1 MKFTIILILSLISI
15 SFQQKHI
22 PKIQIYIESL
32 CPDCYFFITK
42 SFKSFYENVKN
53 PNLAEIEF
61 IPYGNAQE
69 VYNSQTKLWEFT
81 CQHGEPE
88 CYGNLIE
95 TCAIQTLGKIKSY
108 ETIICLESNVEEY
121 DFDFDKTLE
130 YCMTNDQTNLGLIKE
145 CVSSDIGNYYQH
157 QMALKTD
164 KNHHWVPWVVVDGVH
179 DTEAENQIIESLTDY
194 LCGDDKSKC
203 YGN

>member
-69 VYNSQTKLWEFT
+69 VYNSQNKLWEFT

-108 ETIICLESNVEEY
+108 ETIICLESNIEEY

-164 KNHHWVPWVVVDGVH
+164 KNHLWVPWVVVDGVH
-179 DTEAENQIIESLTDY
+179 DIEAENQIIESLTDY

-203 YGN
+203 YGY

>member
-42 SFKSFYENVKN
+42 SFKSFYENIKN

-69 VYNSQTKLWEFT
+69 VYNSQNKLWEFT

-108 ETIICLESNVEEY
+108 ETIICLESNIEEY

-130 YCMTNDQTNLGLIKE
+130 YCMANDQTNLGLIKE

-164 KNHHWVPWVVVDGVH
+164 KNHLWVPWVVVDGVH
-179 DTEAENQIIESLTDY
+179 DIEAENQIIENLTDY

-203 YGN
+203 YGY

>member
-15 SFQQKHI
+15 SFQQKYI

-69 VYNSQTKLWEFT
+69 VYNSQNKLWEFT

-108 ETIICLESNVEEY
+108 ETIICLESNFEEY

-130 YCMTNDQTNLGLIKE
+130 YCMINDQTNLGLIKE

-164 KNHHWVPWVVVDGVH
+164 KKHLWVPWVVVDGVH
-179 DTEAENQIIESLTDY
+179 DIEAENQIIESLTDY

>member
-15 SFQQKHI
+15 SFQQKYI

-69 VYNSQTKLWEFT
+69 VYNSQNKLWEFT

-108 ETIICLESNVEEY
+108 ETIICLESNIEEY

-130 YCMTNDQTNLGLIKE
+130 YCMINDQTNLGLIKE

-164 KNHHWVPWVVVDGVH
+164 KKHLWVPWVVVDGVH
-179 DTEAENQIIESLTDY
+179 DIEAENQIIESLTDY

>member
-69 VYNSQTKLWEFT
+69 VYNSQNKLWEFT

-108 ETIICLESNVEEY
+108 ETIICLESNIEEY

-157 QMALKTD
+157 QMAMKTD

-203 YGN
+203 YGY